1 MFNASIELWN
11 NYLPIYKKNDF
22 FQFVHPQ
29 GVKAM
34 AECYEAMSNCFI
46 SGNFAGLDPTKV
58 DYELDKKMVVYSN
71 MSMLLA
77 RIYEF

>member
-1 MFNASIELWN
+1 
-11 NYLPIYKKNDF
+11 
-22 FQFVHPQ
+22 
-29 GVKAM
+29 M